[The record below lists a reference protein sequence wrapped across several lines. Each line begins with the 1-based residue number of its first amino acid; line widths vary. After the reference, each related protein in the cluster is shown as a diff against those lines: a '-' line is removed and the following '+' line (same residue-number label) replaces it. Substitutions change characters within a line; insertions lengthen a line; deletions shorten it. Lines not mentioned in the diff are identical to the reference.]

1 MAKREFAMRGARS
14 GEHWRTS
21 RQWHPASALLAVL
34 AGLAALLAAGCSGKP
49 VEVVET
55 RPAMDT
61 EVMVRVVARNEA
73 TARRALAL
81 AWAEMDL
88 CAAKLDR
95 YRAPSD
101 AWLSQDPA
109 VRGPARRDPAQAP
122 SDVWRINREA
132 GQWNVEVDALVTS
145 CLTAAKEAWELSG
158 GAFDPT
164 VGPLVDL
171 WRQAAA
177 RGTVPTDEEIEKAR
191 AQVGM
196 DKIEM
201 LVAKVQKPAEEL
213 PLVAPGAPPPG
224 PDELSRM
231 IQSVGVPAGMSLD
244 LGGIAKGYI
253 AGRMARRMEQ
263 AGALA
268 GLVAAAGDVYAF
280 GERPPAVA
288 GDVYAF
294 GKRPAAVAGKGGDP
308 RWGVGV
314 QDPRYPED
322 RARLYTAIHVSDQGV
337 DTSGH
342 YYRGY
347 TIGGKRFS
355 HIMDPR
361 TGRPV
366 DTRLASVTVVADD
379 PALSDALA
387 TAIAVLG
394 VKDGLALVEKTEG
407 VECLL
412 LEWTPGPGEEPQASG
427 APPPAAA
434 LVAHRSKGFAAL
446 EFKPSGADVAR

>member
-1 MAKREFAMRGARS
+1 MAAHRWAA
-14 GEHWRTS
+14 T
-21 RQWHPASALLAVL
+21 AALA
-34 AGLAALLAAGCSGKP
+34 AAAALLVAGCSGKP

-73 TARRALAL
+73 TARRALGL

-95 YRAPSD
+95 YRKPSD

-132 GQWNVEVDALVTS
+132 GQWNVEVDPLVTS

-177 RGTVPTDEEIEKAR
+177 RGTPPTDEEIEKAR
-191 AQVGM
+191 ARVGM

-213 PLVAPGAPPPG
+213 PLVPPSAPPPG

-231 IQSVGVPAGMSLD
+231 VQSVGLPAGMSLD

-263 AGALA
+263 AGATA

-280 GERPPAVA
+280 GERPPS
-288 GDVYAF
+288 
-294 GKRPAAVAGKGGDP
+294 VAGKGGDP

-366 DTRLASVTVVADD
+366 DTRLASITVVADD

-394 VKDGLALVEKTEG
+394 ARDGLALVEKTEG

-434 LVAHRSKGFAAL
+434 LTAHRSKGFAAL